1 MNMSAVIEVNSTLA
15 KRILEDASKK
25 GLPVEKYLREV
36 IEVED
41 ERLKAMREA
50 MNDELFLADL
60 EQIAEDFRHTD
71 FE

>member
-1 MNMSAVIEVNSTLA
+1 MSAVIEVNSTLA

>member
-1 MNMSAVIEVNSTLA
+1 MSAIIEINPTIA
-15 KRILEDASKK
+15 KRILDDAFQK

-36 IEVED
+36 IESED

-50 MNDELFLADL
+50 MQDKLFLADL
-60 EQIAEDFRHTD
+60 EEIAEDFHRTD

>member
-1 MNMSAVIEVNSTLA
+1 MSAVIEVNSTIA

>member
-1 MNMSAVIEVNSTLA
+1 MSAVIEVNSIIA
-15 KRILEDASKK
+15 KRILDDASKK

-36 IEVED
+36 IEVAD

-60 EQIAEDFRHTD
+60 EEVAEDFRHTD

>member
-1 MNMSAVIEVNSTLA
+1 MSAVIEVNSTLA

-41 ERLKAMREA
+41 ERLEAMREA

>member
-1 MNMSAVIEVNSTLA
+1 MQTTIEINPSIA
-15 KRILEDASKK
+15 KRIIADASQK
-25 GLPVEKYLREV
+25 GLS
-36 IEVED
+36 IEVYLKKIIDED

>member
-1 MNMSAVIEVNSTLA
+1 MSAVIEVNSTVA
-15 KRILEDASKK
+15 KKNLDDASRK
-25 GLPVEKYLREV
+25 GLTAEKYLREL

-41 ERLKAMREA
+41 ERLRAMREA

-60 EQIAEDFRHTD
+60 KETADDFRHAD